1 MLWLTTIRRNGT
13 PVSRPVWF
21 VWDDPSIVVYTQPAA
36 RKVVQLVR
44 SPLASVH
51 LEAGPEGDDVVV
63 LDVRADIVP
72 GAAPPSSLPAYASKY
87 AERIVDLGMTSAQY
101 DAAFTTA
108 IRLEVLRQ
116 VEVLDELPLG

>member
-21 VWDDPSIVVYTQPAA
+21 VWDDPTIVVYTQPAA
-36 RKVVQLVR
+36 RKVAQLLR

-51 LEAGPEGDDVVV
+51 LESGPEGDDVVV
-63 LDVRADIVP
+63 LDVRAEIVP
-72 GAAPPSSLPAYASKY
+72 DAAPPSSLPAYERKY
-87 AERIVDLGMTSAQY
+87 ADRIVGLGMTSAQY

-116 VEVLDELPLG
+116 VAVLDELPLG